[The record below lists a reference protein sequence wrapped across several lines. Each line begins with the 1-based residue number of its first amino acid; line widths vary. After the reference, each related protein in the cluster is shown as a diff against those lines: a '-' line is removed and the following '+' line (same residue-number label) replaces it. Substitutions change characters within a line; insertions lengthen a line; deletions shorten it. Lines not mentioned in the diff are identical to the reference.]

1 VTEWLP
7 WLPIL
12 FVALIAVPA
21 AFRVGDREDPLGRG
35 FRSFRERMRGG
46 GAKR

>member
-1 VTEWLP
+1 MLLA

-21 AFRVGDREDPLGRG
+21 VLRLDARRTAPFK
-35 FRSFRERMRGG
+35 SFRERMASFRG
-46 GAKR
+46 RR

>member
-1 VTEWLP
+1 MLLA

-21 AFRVGDREDPLGRG
+21 VLRLDARAAPFK
-35 FRSFRERMRGG
+35 SFRERMASFRG
-46 GAKR
+46 RR

>member
-1 VTEWLP
+1 MHDLA

-21 AFRVGDREDPLGRG
+21 VLGIDARSEPQ
-35 FRSFRERMRGG
+35 FRSFRERMASFARG
-46 GAKR
+46 RR